1 MYFLLL
7 IVAVPMLFFMATWAI
22 VTAYRILRPEE
33 PRPFEEHP
41 VEMRRRATARGIP
54 APVGAREI
62 REDQR
67 HRRAAGVYQFYEG
80 DSEGLPLQWRED
92 LWLRRN

>member
-33 PRPFEEHP
+33 PLPLERRP
-41 VEMRRRATARGIP
+41 VEMRRRATARGVP
-54 APVGAREI
+54 VPVGARDI

-67 HRRAAGVYQFYEG
+67 YRRTTVVYQFYEG
-80 DSEGLPLQWRED
+80 DSDGVPLQWRED

>member
-1 MYFLLL
+1 MSFLLI
-7 IVAVPMLFFMATWAI
+7 IVAVPMLFFMATWAV

-33 PRPFEEHP
+33 PLPFEEHP
-41 VEMRRRATARGIP
+41 VEVRRRTTARGVP
-54 APVGAREI
+54 VAVGARDI

-67 HRRAAGVYQFYEG
+67 RQSAAGAYQFFEG
-80 DSEGLPLQWRED
+80 YSDGVPLQWRED